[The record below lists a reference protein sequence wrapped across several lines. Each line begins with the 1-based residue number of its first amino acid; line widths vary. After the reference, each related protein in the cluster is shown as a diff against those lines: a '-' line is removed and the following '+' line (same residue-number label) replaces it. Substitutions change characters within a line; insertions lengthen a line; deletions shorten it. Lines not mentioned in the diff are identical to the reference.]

1 MTVDNANRNIP
12 VHISSRVNRLGHGHH
27 SSQGSNAFNLKNVA
41 RQEPIAH
48 TLKQLSSLLSTN
60 VRSLLPKIDE
70 LVLLWSHNLND
81 DIDDDLVSIRG
92 YNLFRKD
99 RSYRRGGRV
108 CVYLSQDI
116 PVKRMIDLES
126 HHFECV
132 WLCLRPIPVSPDHF
146 RVLRYALHTI
156 HLDYP
161 CKTIITLMNI

>member
-27 SSQGSNAFNLKNVA
+27 KGSNAFNLKNVA

-48 TLKQLSSLLSTN
+48 TLKQLSSFLSTN

-99 RSYRRGGRV
+99 RSYRRGGRI

-116 PVKRMIDLES
+116 PVKRMIIWKVTILS
-126 HHFECV
+126 VCGFVYVLYPSPQTIFEYCGMRCIPST
-132 WLCLRPIPVSPDHF
+132 WITRARPSS
-146 RVLRYALHTI
+146 L
-156 HLDYP
+156 
-161 CKTIITLMNI
+161 